1 MNWPLL
7 ISIPLYLFAGIYE
20 LLWGRTWIGIMLLSW
35 SVGNTALVLDS
46 TG

>member
-20 LLWGRTWIGIMLLSW
+20 LLWGNKWIGVMLLSW
-35 SVGNTALVLDS
+35 SVGNAALML
-46 TG
+46 GKAG